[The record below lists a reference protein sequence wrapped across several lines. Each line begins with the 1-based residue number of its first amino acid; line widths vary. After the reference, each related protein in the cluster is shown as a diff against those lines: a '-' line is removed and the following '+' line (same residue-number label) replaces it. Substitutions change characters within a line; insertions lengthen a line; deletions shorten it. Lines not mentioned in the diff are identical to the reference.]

1 MASSRRYPALEKM
14 IEKYQANG
22 YELLKRYDNSAKM
35 LYKGK
40 LRVHFEAA
48 YYPSSFLAF
57 FFGSYFMV
65 YYAPQDPMYL
75 LLGLA
80 AVFFGGVLLHNAYK
94 SKEAV
99 LTVVSANVNIVEEKG
114 FTLEKM
120 TDRTRSGA

>member
-1 MASSRRYPALEKM
+1 MASSRARYPALEKV

-22 YELLKRYDNSAKM
+22 YELLKRYDNSVKM

-40 LRVHFEAA
+40 LKVHFEAI

-57 FFGSYFMV
+57 FFGSYFLV
-65 YYAPQDPMYL
+65 YYAPSEPVYYL
-75 LLGLA
+75 LGFG
-80 AVFFGGVLLHNAYK
+80 AVFFGGILLHNAYK

-99 LTVVSANVNIVEEKG
+99 LSVLSTGAIEEKG

-120 TDRTRSGA
+120 SGRK